1 MTIIWLLNQ
10 KYCKLI
16 LYKRKKF
23 KTSDG
28 LRIDVPTAKIFENK
42 NLTNSNQQLA
52 FTCRKLKRAKFIPK
66 ICCSKGIIH
75 IVQIHSNKPIKVF
88 HQSNRDDLFPD
99 LNLNGGG
106 EASDV
111 APESL

>member
-1 MTIIWLLNQ
+1 MT
-10 KYCKLI
+10 
-16 LYKRKKF
+16 
-23 KTSDG
+23 
-28 LRIDVPTAKIFENK
+28 TAKIFVNK

-52 FTCRKLKRAKFIPK
+52 FNCRKLRRAKLI
-66 ICCSKGIIH
+66 SKTYSSKSLIH
-75 IVQIHSNKPIKVF
+75 FARIHSNKSIKVF